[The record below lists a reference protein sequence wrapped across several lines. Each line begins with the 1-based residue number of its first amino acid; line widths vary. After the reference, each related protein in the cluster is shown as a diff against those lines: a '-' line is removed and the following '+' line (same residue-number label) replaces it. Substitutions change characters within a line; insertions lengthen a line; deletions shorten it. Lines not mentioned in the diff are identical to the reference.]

1 MDYLRVHYDE
11 ATTEHAGNTPFLTAL
26 QSSRYVYESWYAVND
41 RTPAY
46 QSAILLHPSYRLAYV
61 DHHWPDDWIDKAKQA
76 ARSLYKRQ
84 YYKPPPPAP
93 TPISTSPQAKRGLKD
108 WKQSITLVR
117 KVTDEFDHFVR
128 GDPLP
133 IDNPLQWWLEAQQ
146 QRQYPNLAQ
155 MAIDV
160 LSVNPMS
167 AESERVFSSCRRAI
181 PWDRVQISAEH
192 VEMVECLKS
201 WKKHQKFDELPVQDA
216 EYVDIE
222 ELCSDDE
229 VAV

>member
-1 MDYLRVHYDE
+1 MDCLRVHYDE
-11 ATTEHAGNTPFLTAL
+11 ATIEHVGNPSFITAL
-26 QSSRYVYESWYAVND
+26 QSSRYVYESWYTVND

-46 QSAILLHPSYRLAYV
+46 QSAILLHPSYRAAYV
-61 DHHWPDDWIDKAKQA
+61 DHHWPDEWIEKALKA
-76 ARSLYKRQ
+76 ARSLYKRR
-84 YYKPPPPAP
+84 YYNPPPVAPA
-93 TPISTSPQAKRGLKD
+93 SASPKGKQGFKS
-108 WKQSITLVR
+108 WKESVTLVK
-117 KVTDEFDHFVR
+117 KVTDEFDHFIK

-146 QRQYPNLAQ
+146 QRQYPNLSR

-160 LSVNPMS
+160 LSANPMS

-181 PWDRVQISAEH
+181 PWDRAQISSQH
-192 VEMVECLKS
+192 LEMVECLKS
-201 WKKHQKFDELPVQDA
+201 WKKHQNFEELLVQDA
-216 EYVDIE
+216 EFVDIE